1 MARQIFLGM
10 LDFER
15 IRKNNYFYVDKTAF
29 ITDWWKNGSL
39 VTLMTRP
46 RRFGKTVMIYT
57 IERFFSTAYKDQ
69 AELFD
74 GLDVWQD
81 ADMRRVAGTVPV
93 IKVTFGGVKGG
104 TYAAARALVVTELQ
118 ELFGNFV
125 RLRTASELTPQ
136 ERQYFAEFGTGATDA
151 DIQNSLRRLS
161 AAVFKTEGVRPI
173 ILVDEYDTP
182 MQEAWLR
189 GYWTEMADLMRPMLN
204 LAFKDNPNLER
215 GLLTGITRVSKES
228 VFSDFNNPDV
238 ITTSSVR
245 YSRSFGFTE
254 PEVTAALAEYGMTDL
269 AKVKDWYDGFTFGD
283 DHDIYNPWSIVNYLY
298 HKEFKPYWAN
308 SSSNDLAGILLQ
320 NGSKEVK
327 QAFETLLEGG
337 TVTTLLDEEISYRDF
352 NGSAPA
358 VWALLLACG
367 YLKIV
372 RRCEDSEYELAVTNR
387 EVHREFENLIRRWFD
402 KNEVSSDYRDFLTA
416 LAQCNAADMTDCLND
431 LTRGMFSFFD
441 VGAAEPE
448 RFYHG
453 FVLGLLVSLKDRY
466 VLTSNRESGRG
477 RYDVVLEPR
486 DKTKDAAFILEFKS
500 VKGGTLEEGVKAA
513 LAQITEKR
521 YSEDLQHRGIPA
533 DRIYTFGIAFSGKD
547 VLVGGA

>member
-1 MARQIFLGM
+1 MVRRIFIGLSEF
-10 LDFER
+10 DR
-15 IRKNNYFYVDKTAF
+15 IRRGDCFYVDKTAF
-29 ITDWWKNGSL
+29 LTDWWKQGAA
-39 VTLMTRP
+39 MTIINRP
-46 RRFGKTVMIYT
+46 RRFGRTLMIST

-74 GLDVWQD
+74 GLDVWRD
-81 ADMRRVAGTVPV
+81 ADMRHVAGMIPV

-245 YSRSFGFTE
+245 YSRSFGFT
-254 PEVTAALAEYGMTDL
+254 VGWG
-269 AKVKDWYDGFTFGD
+269 AKFG
-283 DHDIYNPWSIVNYLY
+283 P
-298 HKEFKPYWAN
+298 
-308 SSSNDLAGILLQ
+308 
-320 NGSKEVK
+320 
-327 QAFETLLEGG
+327 
-337 TVTTLLDEEISYRDF
+337 
-352 NGSAPA
+352 
-358 VWALLLACG
+358 
-367 YLKIV
+367 
-372 RRCEDSEYELAVTNR
+372 EDSSIIGSPSGN
-387 EVHREFENLIRRWFD
+387 
-402 KNEVSSDYRDFLTA
+402 
-416 LAQCNAADMTDCLND
+416 
-431 LTRGMFSFFD
+431 
-441 VGAAEPE
+441 PE
-448 RFYHG
+448 
-453 FVLGLLVSLKDRY
+453 
-466 VLTSNRESGRG
+466 
-477 RYDVVLEPR
+477 
-486 DKTKDAAFILEFKS
+486 
-500 VKGGTLEEGVKAA
+500 
-513 LAQITEKR
+513 
-521 YSEDLQHRGIPA
+521 
-533 DRIYTFGIAFSGKD
+533 
-547 VLVGGA
+547 